1 MIRMEWYEIIL
12 GILLIVTAVLITVV
26 VLMQKSNDD
35 GLSSAIVG
43 GSADTF
49 YGKNKG
55 RTSEAKLAKITR
67 VLAIIFFILV
77 LGTSILC
84 TAVR

>member
-1 MIRMEWYEIIL
+1 MTLMEWYEVVL
-12 GILLIVTAVLITVV
+12 GVVLMLTAVLITVL

-35 GLSSAIVG
+35 GLSGAIVG

-55 RTSEAKLAKITR
+55 RTNEAKLAKITKI
-67 VLAIIFFILV
+67 LAVVFFVLV
-77 LGTSILC
+77 LGTSIVC
-84 TAVR
+84 TIVR